1 MIKITVHSIIVIKNE
16 NGEYLQYYDNIWNS
30 LLFPNC
36 KLEEGFSNQ
45 TIVEYITNNTYACS
59 YTEVLE
65 ILKHIPK
72 EQYDKIPKEKIEFY
86 ENNKDNEYI
95 CIFNES
101 TDIDM
106 ISGKAKSILINLYK
120 NYIADNQEKQKIE
133 EKLRLNEIKHEL
145 EKAEKYNLNDLFKNK
160 RK

>member
-1 MIKITVHSIIVIKNE
+1 MN
-16 NGEYLQYYDNIWNS
+16 
-30 LLFPNC
+30 
-36 KLEEGFSNQ
+36 
-45 TIVEYITNNTYACS
+45 NNTYACS

-95 CIFNES
+95 CIFNENAN
-101 TDIDM
+101 IDM
-106 ISGKAKSILINLYK
+106 VSRQAKTILINLYK
-120 NYIADNQEKQKIE
+120 DYIASNQEKQNIE
-133 EKLRLNEIKHEL
+133 EKLKLNEFKLEL
-145 EKAEKYNLNDLFKNK
+145 EKIEKYNPNDLFKNK

>member
-1 MIKITVHSIIVIKNE
+1 MN
-16 NGEYLQYYDNIWNS
+16 
-30 LLFPNC
+30 
-36 KLEEGFSNQ
+36 
-45 TIVEYITNNTYACS
+45 NNTYACS

-72 EQYDKIPKEKIEFY
+72 EQYDKIPKEKIEYY
-86 ENNKDNEYI
+86 EKNKDNEYI

-106 ISGKAKSILINLYK
+106 ISRKAKSILINLYK
-120 NYIADNQEKQKIE
+120 NYIAGNQEKQKIE
-133 EKLRLNEIKHEL
+133 EKLRLNEIKQEL
-145 EKAEKYNLNDLFKNK
+145 EKAEKYNPNNLFKNK